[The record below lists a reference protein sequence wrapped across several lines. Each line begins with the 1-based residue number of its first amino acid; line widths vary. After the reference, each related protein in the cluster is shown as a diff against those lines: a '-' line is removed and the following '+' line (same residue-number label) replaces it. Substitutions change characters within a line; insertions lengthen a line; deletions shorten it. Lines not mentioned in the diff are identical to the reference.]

1 MPSPDLIEQR
11 QKELVARE
19 WNVSAIEERFSRLAA
34 SGITPKRLDREEI
47 LRDKE
52 MILDRV
58 QRQAED
64 YCYLMRNCAKS
75 SATALLEEFGL
86 GNLDIIRALGPF
98 PGIAMSG
105 GICGPV
111 TGGLI
116 ALGLFFSNPDITKHD
131 ATRAYLHARLFTKR
145 FEEAMGSLYC
155 PDIQKTL
162 LGQYYD
168 PMRSMENLKAFNAS
182 KAREHCVIA
191 PGIGARIAAEIM
203 MESLAE

>member
-11 QKELVARE
+11 RKELVARE

-52 MILDRV
+52 TILDRV

-86 GNLDIIRALGPF
+86 GSLEIIRALGPF

-116 ALGLFFSNPDITKHD
+116 ALGLFFSSPDITKHD
-131 ATRAYLHARLFTKR
+131 ATRAYLHARIFTNR
-145 FEEAMGSLYC
+145 FESALGSLYC
-155 PDIQKTL
+155 PDIQKKL

-168 PMRSMENLKAFNAS
+168 PMSSMENLKAFNAS
-182 KAREHCVIA
+182 KAREYCVIA
-191 PGIGARIAAEIM
+191 PGIGARIAAEII